1 MGGMGSGSTAKRVTV
16 ESAFRLDLG
25 TLLAKVPEGGSHFR
39 AVMAR
44 DGGRLCRATDRIDV
58 EMKIAPE
65 RGWVRLRYTATT
77 HRDDNLPGDDWVEL
91 VSAPQPYGG
100 RQWWFECPHLGC
112 RVKALFLPWGCSRFL
127 SRQAWG
133 LSYTSSRLSPKDRA
147 LDTAQKIRLSMDGE
161 PAVFDAFP
169 PRPSGMRRK
178 RYKRLRARAETAG
191 AFSMATL
198 YAWFDQVDAKEVKR
212 RAKEGVILA
221 RG

>member
-1 MGGMGSGSTAKRVTV
+1 MGGTGSGSTAKRVTV

-77 HRDDNLPGDDWVEL
+77 HRADNLQGDDWIEL

-100 RQWWFECPHLGC
+100 RQWWFECPRLGR
-112 RVKALFLPWGCSRFL
+112 RVKSLYLPWGCARFASRH
-127 SRQAWG
+127 AWG
-133 LSYTSSRLSPKDRA
+133 LSYQSSRLSPNDRA
-147 LDTAQKIRLSMDGE
+147 LATAQDIRLSMGGE

-178 RYKRLRARAETAG
+178 RYERLRARAEA
-191 AFSMATL
+191 ASRISMDAL
-198 YAWFDQVDAKEVKR
+198 YAWLDLAETKDAKR
-212 RAKEGVILA
+212 RAKEGIVLV